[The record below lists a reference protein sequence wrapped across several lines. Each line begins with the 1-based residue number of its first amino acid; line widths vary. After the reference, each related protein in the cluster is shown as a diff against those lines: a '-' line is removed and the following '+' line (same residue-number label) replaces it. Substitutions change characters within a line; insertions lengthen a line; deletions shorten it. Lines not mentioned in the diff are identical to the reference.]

1 MYTCNVLKLVLKLF
15 ALAKPDPHPVYLFL
29 RAIYI
34 EKLISFV
41 SRMYENIWCK
51 VFFFFFFVQKNIF
64 KRMENDRNTLV
75 KKRSGASI
83 CVKNAYSGRR
93 VRRGRPRLGTRG
105 GKHGSPSV
113 QGNSPSRSEW
123 LPLDMRTTP
132 PAAMPAFRGFEES
145 SSDGVVNFQILNFQI
160 HTYFLSILSLFNL
173 YKTLNGLIW
182 ILYSP
187 LPSFLRY

>member
-1 MYTCNVLKLVLKLF
+1 
-15 ALAKPDPHPVYLFL
+15 
-29 RAIYI
+29 
-34 EKLISFV
+34 
-41 SRMYENIWCK
+41 
-51 VFFFFFFVQKNIF
+51 
-64 KRMENDRNTLV
+64 MENDGDTLV
-75 KKRSGASI
+75 KKRGEAST

-145 SSDGVVNFQILNFQI
+145 SSDGVVNFP
-160 HTYFLSILSLFNL
+160 NL
-173 YKTLNGLIW
+173 Y
-182 ILYSP
+182 LYYLAAFFSSHTP
-187 LPSFLRY
+187 AF

>member
-1 MYTCNVLKLVLKLF
+1 
-15 ALAKPDPHPVYLFL
+15 
-29 RAIYI
+29 
-34 EKLISFV
+34 
-41 SRMYENIWCK
+41 
-51 VFFFFFFVQKNIF
+51 
-64 KRMENDRNTLV
+64 MENDRNMLV
-75 KKRSGASI
+75 KKRGGAST

-145 SSDGVVNFQILNFQI
+145 SSDGVVNFQIYI
-160 HTYFLSILSLFNL
+160 YILPHFPYQLFNL
-173 YKTLNGLIW
+173 KFTTLTHLDLIP
-182 ILYSP
+182 SSS
-187 LPSFLRY
+187 SFLSVLDLTTVLVFDSQRVVRYFIR

>member
-1 MYTCNVLKLVLKLF
+1 
-15 ALAKPDPHPVYLFL
+15 
-29 RAIYI
+29 
-34 EKLISFV
+34 
-41 SRMYENIWCK
+41 
-51 VFFFFFFVQKNIF
+51 
-64 KRMENDRNTLV
+64 MENDRNTLV

-182 ILYSP
+182 IL
-187 LPSFLRY
+187 